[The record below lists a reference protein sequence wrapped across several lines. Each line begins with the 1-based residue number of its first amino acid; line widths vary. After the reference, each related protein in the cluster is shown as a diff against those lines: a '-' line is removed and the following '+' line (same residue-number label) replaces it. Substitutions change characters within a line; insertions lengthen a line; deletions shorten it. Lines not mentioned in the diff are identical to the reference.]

1 MLKVVLIR
9 MVALLII
16 PAKLASLG
24 LLKIKVFWNRHYDLI
39 ISIHDVNSKILSRN
53 SNDIADAIK

>member
-1 MLKVVLIR
+1 